1 MADFMHFPTPRE
13 RVLSSGGTTVGVI
26 PGICLVSHF
35 QVGSWQVLYRPEE
48 TGNVKRW
55 GLPLMIPNFS
65 RLKDGLFVDKGTTLP
80 IHGFGRTLPWT
91 VTGQDATSLS
101 LQLSSSDATRPNYP
115 YEFTFTA
122 NITVEEEA
130 LTYTLTME
138 NRDDE
143 AMPIAPGFHPYFAVA
158 QQDKASL
165 VTNGLEGFAASTFDW
180 EQNPP
185 DHPYAFPHQVTI
197 QVPQRGSLTIAE
209 LPQEGL
215 YRLAVMQVW
224 SEPAARPDHA
234 FVCFEPAVGS
244 EDALNRP
251 ADRLLIAPH
260 SSQRIVLHLAA
271 IPLR

>member
-1 MADFMHFPTPRE
+1 MADFMQFPTSRE
-13 RVLSSGGTTVGVI
+13 RVLTSGSTTVGVI
-26 PGICLVSHF
+26 PDICLISHF
-35 QVGSWQVLYRPEE
+35 QVGPWQVLYRPEE

-65 RLKDGLFVDKGTTLP
+65 RLKDGVFKDKGTTLP
-80 IHGFGRTLPWT
+80 VHGFGRNLPWM
-91 VTGQDATSLS
+91 VIKQDTAYLS

-122 NITVEEEA
+122 NIAVEEEE

-138 NRDDE
+138 NRGDE
-143 AMPIAPGFHPYFAVA
+143 DMPIAPGFHPYIAMA

-165 VTNGLEGFAASTFDW
+165 VTDGPEGFAANTFDW
-180 EQNPP
+180 EQDPP
-185 DHPYAFPHQVTI
+185 DHPYPFPHRVTI
-197 QVPQRGSLTIAE
+197 QVPQRGTLTIAE

-215 YRLAVMQVW
+215 YRLAMMQVW

-260 SSQRIVLHLAA
+260 SSQRIVLQLTAK
-271 IPLR
+271 PL